1 VAASIGVI
9 MARKSEWTFEGAG
22 GLRLHAGCWE
32 PEETARAAVA
42 LIHGIS
48 EHSERY
54 ATLVEH
60 LTSSGFA
67 VCSFDH
73 RGHGKSPGKRG
84 HINDWSE
91 YREDVRAF
99 LEQVRQ
105 KFPKRRLFLYG
116 HSLGALIVAEYNLHH
131 WHGIAGL
138 IVSGIPLQPTGAAK
152 PHLVFMAKM
161 LSRIWPT
168 LTLPL
173 DVDGSKLSRD
183 AAIARAY
190 ETDPLVHHK
199 ASTQW
204 GAEALRA
211 IDRVRERAA
220 DIRLPILILHGGND
234 QVNDV
239 EGSKELFEKI
249 SSADKEIRIYP
260 DGAHE
265 PHNDLDREQVAR
277 DVEDWLT
284 RHLHA
289 SQPVASVE
297 RAR

>member
-1 VAASIGVI
+1 MS
-9 MARKSEWTFEGAG
+9 RSSESTFEGSG
-22 GLRLHAGCWE
+22 GLKLHAQCWE
-32 PEETARAAVA
+32 PEGNARAVVA
-42 LIHGIS
+42 LVHGIS
-48 EHSERY
+48 EHCRRY
-54 ATLVEH
+54 ETLVDH
-60 LTSSGFA
+60 LTRAGFA

-99 LEQVRQ
+99 LEHARKTV
-105 KFPKRRLFLYG
+105 PGRRLFLYG

-211 IDRVRERAA
+211 IDRVRERAS
-220 DIRLPILILHGGND
+220 DIRLPLLILHGGND
-234 QVNDV
+234 LVNSV
-239 EGSKELFEKI
+239 EGSRELFDKV
-249 SSADKEIRIYP
+249 SSVDKEILIYP
-260 DGAHE
+260 EGAHE
-265 PHNDLDREQVAR
+265 PHNDLDRAKVAR
-277 DVEDWLT
+277 DVEDWLS
-284 RHLHA
+284 RHLSAGKQAATSDSA
-289 SQPVASVE
+289 S
-297 RAR
+297 

>member
-1 VAASIGVI
+1 
-9 MARKSEWTFEGAG
+9 MARKSESTFAGAG
-22 GLRLHAGCWE
+22 GLNLHAQCWE
-32 PEETARAAVA
+32 PEGDARAVVA
-42 LIHGIS
+42 LVHGIS
-48 EHSERY
+48 EHSGRY
-54 ATLVEH
+54 GTLVDH
-60 LTSSGFA
+60 LTRAGFA

-73 RGHGKSPGKRG
+73 RGHGKSPGRRG
-84 HINDWSE
+84 HINDWAE

-99 LEQVRQ
+99 LEHVRQ
-105 KFPKRRLFLYG
+105 KVPRRRLFLYG

-138 IVSGIPLQPTGAAK
+138 ILSGVPLKPTGAAK
-152 PHLVFMAKM
+152 PYLVVIAKL

-234 QVNDV
+234 QVNAV
-239 EGSKELFEKI
+239 EGSRELFEKV
-249 SSADKEIRIYP
+249 SSVDKEIRIYP
-260 DGAHE
+260 EGAHE
-265 PHNDLDREQVAR
+265 PHNDLDREQVAH
-277 DVEDWLT
+277 DVEDWLS
-284 RHLHA
+284 RHA
-289 SQPVASVE
+289 SATKPAASSDS
-297 RAR
+297 AR

>member
-1 VAASIGVI
+1 
-9 MARKSEWTFEGAG
+9 MARVTESTFEGAG
-22 GLRLHAGCWE
+22 GIQLRTCCWL
-32 PEETARAAVA
+32 PEENPRAVVA
-42 LIHGIS
+42 LVHGIS
-48 EHSERY
+48 EHCGRY
-54 ATLVEH
+54 GTLVDH
-60 LTSSGFA
+60 LTSAGFA

-99 LEQVRQ
+99 LEHVR
-105 KFPKRRLFLYG
+105 KTVPSRRLFLYG

-138 IVSGIPLQPTGAAK
+138 IVSGIPLMPTGAAR
-152 PHLVFMAKM
+152 PHLVFLAKM

-183 AAIARAY
+183 EAVARAY

-211 IDRVRERAA
+211 IDRVRARYA
-220 DIRLPILILHGGND
+220 DIRLPILILHGEND

-239 EGSKELFEKI
+239 EGSKELFAKVA
-249 SSADKEIRIYP
+249 SADKEIVIYP
-260 DGAHE
+260 GGRHE
-265 PHNDLDREQVAR
+265 PHNDLDREKVAR
-277 DVEDWLT
+277 DVEDWIS

-289 SQPVASVE
+289 SKPIAKSDS
-297 RAR
+297 AR

>member
-1 VAASIGVI
+1 
-9 MARKSEWTFEGAG
+9 MARETETTFEGAG
-22 GLRLHAGCWE
+22 GIRLHAQCWQ
-32 PEETARAAVA
+32 PEGPDTRAVVA
-42 LIHGIS
+42 LVHGIS
-48 EHSERY
+48 EHCRRY
-54 ATLVEH
+54 GTLVNH
-60 LTSSGFA
+60 LTSAGFA
-67 VCSFDH
+67 VCSFDQ

-84 HINDWSE
+84 HINDWAE

-99 LEQVRQ
+99 LEHVRKGVPGQ
-105 KFPKRRLFLYG
+105 RLFLYG

-131 WHGIAGL
+131 WHGIGGL
-138 IVSGIPLQPTGAAK
+138 IVSGIPLRPTGAAK

-183 AAIARAY
+183 AAVARAY

-199 ASTQW
+199 ASAQW

-220 DIRLPILILHGGND
+220 DIRLPILILHGEND

-239 EGSKELFEKI
+239 AGSRELFEKV
-249 SSADKEIRIYP
+249 SSADKEILIYP
-260 DGAHE
+260 EGAHE
-265 PHNDLDREQVAR
+265 PHNDLDRDKVAS
-277 DVEDWLT
+277 DVEDWIS
-284 RHLHA
+284 RHLPA
-289 SQPVASVE
+289 SKLVASSDS
-297 RAR
+297 AR

>member
-1 VAASIGVI
+1 MTRETES
-9 MARKSEWTFEGAG
+9 SFEGAG
-22 GLRLHAGCWE
+22 GVKLHAQCWIPDE
-32 PEETARAAVA
+32 NARGVVA
-42 LIHGIS
+42 LVHGIS
-48 EHSERY
+48 EHCRRY
-54 ATLVEH
+54 ETLVGH
-60 LTSSGFA
+60 LTKAGFA

-99 LEQVRQ
+99 LEHVR
-105 KFPKRRLFLYG
+105 KTVPSRRLFLYG

-138 IVSGIPLQPTGAAK
+138 IVSGIPLRPTGAAK
-152 PHLVFMAKM
+152 PHMVFMAKM

-190 ETDPLVHHK
+190 ETDPMVHHK

-220 DIRLPILILHGGND
+220 DIRLPILILHGEND
-234 QVNDV
+234 LVNDV
-239 EGSKELFEKI
+239 EGSRELFEKI
-249 SSADKEIRIYP
+249 SSADKEIVIYP
-260 DGAHE
+260 GGAHE
-265 PHNDLDREQVAR
+265 PHNDLCREEVAR
-277 DVEDWLT
+277 DVEDWMS

-289 SQPVASVE
+289 TKPVASSE
-297 RAR
+297 SAR